1 MKLTS
6 RIGGNLHAS
15 AAFRREIADTR
26 KSCNNCLAGVNFSLK
41 VDLATIYFGS
51 FRVASQLFCTPSLGR
66 QVTAPRDGLSVFLW
80 GDGAGPALR
89 RREAAETR
97 RGRDLSLWN
106 QRSRSFVFPSS
117 NKKIEGITPCYVHL
131 SSLNLQRFLG
141 SSAVWRPVATRP
153 ANARFMVAQQGQA
166 QQPSLTPTLSPV
178 LPSAQPVT
186 LFTARKTQAS
196 AEPDLTGRRAT
207 RDRLS
212 VHTYPNPNAVTW
224 SDPRRGVLH
233 FQRFQTKGTPCSRK
247 S

>member
-1 MKLTS
+1 MNLTS
-6 RIGGNLHAS
+6 RIGGNLHAR
-15 AAFRREIADTR
+15 AAFRREMADTR

-80 GDGAGPALR
+80 ANGAGPAHR

-97 RGRDLSLWN
+97 RGRVLSLWN

-131 SSLNLQRFLG
+131 SSLNRQRFLG
-141 SSAVWRPVATRP
+141 SSAGWRPVATQP
-153 ANARFMVAQQGQA
+153 ANARFMVARQGQA
-166 QQPSLTPTLSPV
+166 QQPSLTPTLSPA
-178 LPSAQPVT
+178 LRSAQPVT
-186 LFTARKTQAS
+186 SSTARKTPAN
-196 AEPDLTGRRAT
+196 AEPDLTGRRAS

-212 VHTYPNPNAVTW
+212 VRIYPNAVTW
-224 SDPRRGVLH
+224 RDPRRGVLH